1 MRVCAISFKECWHD
15 EAGHWYSSGGFPLQM
30 AAIGSLFD
38 EMTLIITE
46 SKPQPGGILLPAHA
60 NIVPLMRPVG
70 EDFRRKLSVF
80 YNLSHYLP
88 IMFRHIRQSDVV
100 HCPLPGDISLLGMLV
115 ALALRKRLIARYGG
129 SWFSTNQTTLMN
141 RLTRSIMR
149 LFAGGRNV
157 MLATGDYTSPPA
169 PNIHWIFVTAISRA
183 ELAQVPPLVD
193 HGLSSPPQLAYIG
206 RLSPEKGVHV
216 LVRAVSLLQSEGFQP
231 MPVITLIG
239 DGPQRIELEN
249 MIRDLSVAPFFIFMG
264 QLDRQDLSS
273 ALCQADM
280 CVLPSLTESYGKA
293 RLEALM
299 YGLPIITTDVG
310 SAHSILGVDGER
322 GWIVPPDNFH
332 ELASILRRV
341 LSEPMDWHALRK
353 RCYSYIDSRTLEDWS
368 WQIGRICAEQWKIYW
383 NGEKIIDAP

>member
-1 MRVCAISFKECWHD
+1 MRVCAISFKSVGMMKLGIGIHLVVSLFRW
-15 EAGHWYSSGGFPLQM
+15 P
-30 AAIGSLFD
+30 AIGSLFD

-46 SKPQPGGILLPAHA
+46 SRPQPGGILLPAHA

-100 HCPLPGDISLLGMLV
+100 GSLPGRYFLVGHACSTSIAQEVDCAIWWLLV
-115 ALALRKRLIARYGG
+115 FNQPDYFDEPFNALNYEAFCWRTQCNACYRRLHE
-129 SWFSTNQTTLMN
+129 F
-141 RLTRSIMR
+141 
-149 LFAGGRNV
+149 
-157 MLATGDYTSPPA
+157 PA

-193 HGLSSPPQLAYIG
+193 HGLSSPPRLAYIG

-239 DGPQRIELEN
+239 DGPRRIELEN
-249 MIRDLSVAPFFIFMG
+249 MIRDLGVTFFIFMG
-264 QLDRQDLSS
+264 QFDRQDLSS

-280 CVLPSLTESYGKA
+280 CVLPSLIESYGKA
-293 RLEALM
+293 ILEALM

-341 LSEPMDWHALRK
+341 LSEPMDSA
-353 RCYSYIDSRTLEDWS
+353 SV
-368 WQIGRICAEQWKIYW
+368 A
-383 NGEKIIDAP
+383 